1 MIFGKGDGC
10 LTLLKGV
17 FGLSETQNCS
27 MSARDAGPN
36 LVTIQDGF
44 VEVQG
49 IKTTSGL
56 IEVKSIWFRK
66 SFHF

>member
-1 MIFGKGDGC
+1 
-10 LTLLKGV
+10 
-17 FGLSETQNCS
+17 